1 MYQLV
6 YSRPSSFVISTTQN
20 VKEEKKKKKRKKKEK
35 NVKGR
40 KERTIWNRN
49 YPLMRQLMVNP
60 LFGIHL

>member
-6 YSRPSSFVISTTQN
+6 YSRPTSFVILTTQN
-20 VKEEKKKKKRKKKEK
+20 VKEEMKKKRGGGE
-35 NVKGR
+35 